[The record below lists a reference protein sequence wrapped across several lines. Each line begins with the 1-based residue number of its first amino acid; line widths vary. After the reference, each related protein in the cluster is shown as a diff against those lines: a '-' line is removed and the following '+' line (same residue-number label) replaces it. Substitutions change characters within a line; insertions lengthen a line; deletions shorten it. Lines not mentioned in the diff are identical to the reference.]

1 MNPVTLC
8 TSRSARDEKG
18 KGSTVEYLSS
28 NEVVH
33 ALQVV
38 PPLSNLPVLSLLSQ
52 VGRLDFDTCKARLK
66 ILDGFRELL
75 PVTAVNIGEDGGLLR

>member
-38 PPLSNLPVLSLLSQ
+38 PRMENVPVLSLISQ
-52 VGRLDFDTCKARLK
+52 LGGSIVT
-66 ILDGFRELL
+66 
-75 PVTAVNIGEDGGLLR
+75 PVRRD